1 MLLNHSVHLFF
12 PTFWMLIGFAAT
24 SLHTTLFYQIC
35 YSLSLRRRRLIG
47 TSPMPPTPQGCNLIR
62 LCWMGQLVHE
72 LFEDD
77 VGCESSEVISFYMT
91 SRSFFGCPFEKTCWC
106 LGISDLMRHIVCLAW
121 HLTLLHMS
129 KRRSSLNVQA
139 TPPRIQKTL
148 VWRFG
153 FACVAGAPNWGYW
166 RTKCQVSKPEEP
178 EVEVEDEGNE
188 EMGKKKYINGE
199 TYDEMTAT

>member
-1 MLLNHSVHLFF
+1 MNCSKTMLVARVQKWFRSIWHVFVFSVA
-12 PTFWMLIGFAAT
+12 P
-24 SLHTTLFYQIC
+24 S
-35 YSLSLRRRRLIG
+35 RRLVDALGFQIWWD
-47 TSPMPPTPQGCNLIR
+47 TSCVL
-62 LCWMGQLVHE
+62 
-72 LFEDD
+72 
-77 VGCESSEVISFYMT
+77 
-91 SRSFFGCPFEKTCWC
+91 
-106 LGISDLMRHIVCLAW
+106 LGIW
-121 HLTLLHMS
+121 TLLHIS

-153 FACVAGAPNWGYW
+153 FACVAGSPNWGYW

-199 TYDEMTAT
+199 TYDEMTASYMKYHGLRDELEINPQDFEELLDNKRSHKCLRDMYRKKTIMKCLTY